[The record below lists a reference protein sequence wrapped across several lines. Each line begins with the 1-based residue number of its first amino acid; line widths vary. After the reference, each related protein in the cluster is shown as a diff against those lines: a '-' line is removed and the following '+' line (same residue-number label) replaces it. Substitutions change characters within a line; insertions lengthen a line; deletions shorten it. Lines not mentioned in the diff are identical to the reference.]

1 MGTERYHI
9 SMRDMPAD
17 SRPRERLAQLGE
29 RALSTA
35 ELLAITIRT
44 GDGEGNNL
52 HLAEKVLSSFNGLP
66 GIARASITELTSLK
80 GIGRVKAI
88 EIKAALEFGRRL
100 AVTTPEERPTITSPA
115 DAANLV
121 MAEMRFYEQEHF
133 RAMLL
138 DTRNSVLSIPT
149 IHIGTIN
156 SINVRPADTFRVAL
170 KENAHSLILLH
181 NHPSEDPSPSPEDVS
196 TTRTFIQAGKLLD
209 IEVLDHIVVGGN
221 RFVSLKERQLAFD

>member
-1 MGTERYHI
+1 
-9 SMRDMPAD
+9 MRDMPVE

-44 GDGEGNNL
+44 GDGDGNNL
-52 HLAEKVLSSFNGLP
+52 HLAEKLLTKFDGLP

-88 EIKAALEFGRRL
+88 EIKAALELGRRL
-100 AVTTPEERPTITSPA
+100 AVTTPEERPLITSPA
-115 DAANLV
+115 DAANMV
-121 MAEMRFYEQEHF
+121 MADMRFYEQEHF

-138 DTRNSVLSIPT
+138 DTRNCVLAIPT

-156 SINVRPADTFRVAL
+156 SINVRPADTFRAAL
-170 KENAHSLILLH
+170 KENARSLILLH
-181 NHPSEDPSPSPEDVS
+181 NHPSQDPSPSPEDVS

-209 IEVLDHIVVGGN
+209 IEVLDHIVIGGN

>member
-1 MGTERYHI
+1 MSKERYHI
-9 SMRDMPAD
+9 PMRELPAD
-17 SRPRERLAQLGE
+17 SRPRERLQHLGE

-52 HLAEKVLSSFNGLP
+52 HLAEKFLTTFDGLP
-66 GIARASITELTSLK
+66 GVARASITELTSLK

-88 EIKAALEFGRRL
+88 EVKAALELGRRL
-100 AVTTPEERPTITSPA
+100 AVTTPEERPTITTPA

-121 MAEMRFYEQEHF
+121 MSEMQFLEQEHF

-138 DTRNSVLSIPT
+138 DTRNGVLAIPT

-156 SINVRPADTFRVAL
+156 SIHVRPAETFRAAL
-170 KENAHSLILLH
+170 RENACALILIH
-181 NHPSEDPSPSPEDVS
+181 NHPSADPSPSPDDIE
-196 TTRTFIQAGKLLD
+196 TTRNFVQAGELLN
-209 IEVLDHIVVGGN
+209 VTVMDHIIIGGGN
-221 RFVSLKERQLAFD
+221 FVSLKEKLLGFE

>member
-1 MGTERYHI
+1 
-9 SMRDMPAD
+9 MRDMPMD

-52 HLAEKVLSSFNGLP
+52 HLAEKILATFNDLP

-88 EIKAALEFGRRL
+88 EIKAALELGRRL

-115 DAANLV
+115 DAANMV
-121 MAEMRFYEQEHF
+121 IAEMRFYEQEHF

-181 NHPSEDPSPSPEDVS
+181 NHPSEDASPSPEDVS
-196 TTRTFIQAGKLLD
+196 TTRKFIQAGKLLD

-221 RFVSLKERQLAFD
+221 QFVSLKERGLAFE

>member
-9 SMRDMPAD
+9 SMRDMPVD

-44 GDGEGNNL
+44 GDGDGNNL
-52 HLAEKVLSSFNGLP
+52 HLAEKILTTFNGLP
-66 GIARASITELTSLK
+66 GIARASITELTTLK

-88 EIKAALEFGRRL
+88 EIKAALELGRRL
-100 AVTTPEERPTITSPA
+100 AVTSPEERPIIASPA

-156 SINVRPADTFRVAL
+156 SINVRPADTFRAAL
-170 KENAHSLILLH
+170 KENARSLILIH
-181 NHPSEDPSPSPEDVS
+181 NHPSENASPSPEDVS
-196 TTRTFIQAGKLLD
+196 TTRKFIQAGKLLD

-221 RFVSLKERQLAFD
+221 QFVSLKERGLAFD

>member
-1 MGTERYHI
+1 
-9 SMRDMPAD
+9 MRDMPAD